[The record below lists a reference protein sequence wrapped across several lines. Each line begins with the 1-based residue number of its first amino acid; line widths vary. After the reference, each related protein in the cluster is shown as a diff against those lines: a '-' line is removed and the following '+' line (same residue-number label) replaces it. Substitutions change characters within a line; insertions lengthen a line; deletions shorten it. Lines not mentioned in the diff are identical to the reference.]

1 MEKFF
6 LSEFPEL
13 SRETLR
19 FIKKGFDTSYRAFSR
34 EYGDTIEAV
43 FDPVLYFLVW
53 FEKLLQNSPWPLVL
67 ICFLAI
73 IYFGSRKISVTVGSL
88 LAFLLI
94 GVFGMWEDTMSTV
107 SIIGVCT
114 LLSIGIGIPVGVLMA
129 KSERAQKICTP

>member
-1 MEKFF
+1 MEKLF

-53 FEKLLQNSPWPLVL
+53 FEKLLQNSPLSL
-67 ICFLAI
+67 IHI
-73 IYFGSRKISVTVGSL
+73 
-88 LAFLLI
+88 
-94 GVFGMWEDTMSTV
+94 
-107 SIIGVCT
+107 
-114 LLSIGIGIPVGVLMA
+114 
-129 KSERAQKICTP
+129 

>member
-1 MEKFF
+1 MEKLF
-6 LSEFPEL
+6 LTEFPEL

-34 EYGDTIEAV
+34 EYGDNIEAV

-73 IYFGSRKISVTVGSL
+73 ISVSYTHL
-88 LAFLLI
+88 
-94 GVFGMWEDTMSTV
+94 
-107 SIIGVCT
+107 T
-114 LLSIGIGIPVGVLMA
+114 LPT
-129 KSERAQKICTP
+129 TPYV